1 MFPYVEFLGRTL
13 PSYGV
18 LGTAGVVLGLLLAV
32 LCCKRFGL
40 DRENC
45 AYLYVFG
52 AVGAVVGAKV
62 LYLLTVLPALL
73 GDLPLLWRQPV
84 EFVEKYLSGG
94 LVFYGG
100 LIGAIVGALLCA
112 RYFSLRLRDYFP
124 VLVPVF
130 PLIHAIGRVGC
141 FAVGCC
147 YGVESDWGVVFSHS
161 PIAPNGVRLFPTQL
175 IEAVVELALCLVLL
189 WYASR
194 RPAPLRLLSLYF
206 LMYAPVRFALEFF
219 RGDVVRGFWWGLST
233 SQWIS
238 LLILL
243 AGVALWAAPRAV
255 RDQNT

>member
-1 MFPYVEFLGRTL
+1 MFPYVEFLGRTF

-40 DRENC
+40 DREDC

-52 AVGAVVGAKV
+52 AVGAVVGAKL
-62 LYLLTVLPALL
+62 LYLITVLPELL
-73 GDLPLLWRQPV
+73 GDLPLLWREPARFAQL
-84 EFVEKYLSGG
+84 YLTGG

-100 LIGAIVGALLCA
+100 LIGAIVGAFLCA
-112 RYFSLRLRDYFP
+112 RYFSLRLWDFFP

-161 PIAPNGVRLFPTQL
+161 LVAPNGVRLLPTQL
-175 IEAVVELALCLVLL
+175 IEAGAEVLLCLLLL

-194 RPAPLRLLSLYF
+194 RPAPLRLLALYF
-206 LMYAPVRFALEFF
+206 LTYAPVRFVLEFF
-219 RGDVVRGFWWGLST
+219 RGDVARGFLGVLST